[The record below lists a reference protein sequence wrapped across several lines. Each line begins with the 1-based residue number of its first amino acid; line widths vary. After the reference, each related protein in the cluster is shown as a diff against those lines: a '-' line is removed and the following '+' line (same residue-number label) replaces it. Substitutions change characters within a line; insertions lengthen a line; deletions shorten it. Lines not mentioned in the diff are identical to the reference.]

1 MLQVVAFIRYPWWH
15 ARCSWFARTTTPRKR
30 ARKTSPMSKTTK
42 LETIKTT
49 DLEHVAGGASRV
61 SARSG
66 SNDQLTTMLTQ
77 VTSSIKDLA
86 SNQNKGG
93 MDPMMMMMMMMM
105 GGGGGGGGGAQA
117 AAAPAPAPPPLPVVN
132 VSVRG

>member
-1 MLQVVAFIRYPWWH
+1 M
-15 ARCSWFARTTTPRKR
+15 SNKNTFA
-30 ARKTSPMSKTTK
+30 
-42 LETIKTT
+42 TIDNA

-66 SNDQLTTMLTQ
+66 SNEQLTQMLTQ

-86 SNQNKGG
+86 NHQNKGG

-105 GGGGGGGGGAQA
+105 GGGGGGGA
-117 AAAPAPAPPPLPVVN
+117 AAAPAPAAAPVPPPLPQVN
-132 VSVRG
+132 VNVRGC

>member
-1 MLQVVAFIRYPWWH
+1 
-15 ARCSWFARTTTPRKR
+15 
-30 ARKTSPMSKTTK
+30 MSKNNTLT
-42 LETIKTT
+42 TIKTA

-66 SNDQLTTMLTQ
+66 GNEQLTTMLTQ

-86 SNQNKGG
+86 GNQNKGG

-105 GGGGGGGGGAQA
+105 GGGGGGGG
-117 AAAPAPAPPPLPVVN
+117 AAAPAAAPPPPPLPQVN
-132 VSVRG
+132 VSIRG

>member
-1 MLQVVAFIRYPWWH
+1 
-15 ARCSWFARTTTPRKR
+15 
-30 ARKTSPMSKTTK
+30 MSNKNK
-42 LETIKTT
+42 LETITNT

-93 MDPMMMMMMMMM
+93 MDPMMMMMMMMGGM
-105 GGGGGGGGGAQA
+105 GGGGGAA
-117 AAAPAPAPPPLPVVN
+117 AAAPAPAPPPLPTVN
-132 VSVRG
+132 VSVR